1 MDFIYVNKYPLK
13 IKKQNKISCHY
24 AIMPYNYLKILEEV
38 TSARIIKAIYLKVN
52 VISINTEMVH
62 GKS

>member
-1 MDFIYVNKYPLK
+1 
-13 IKKQNKISCHY
+13 
-24 AIMPYNYLKILEEV
+24 MPYNYLKILEEV

-52 VISINTEMVH
+52 VISITTEMVH